1 MEYYMY
7 KGDDELMHW
16 GIKGMKWGVRRYQNK
31 DGSLTPAGQ
40 KRRARLESELKQ
52 LKGKKSSASKTSAK
66 TTKTQTKPEP
76 PRKKTVSEM
85 TDDEVRERINR
96 MQLEKN
102 YYDTAKSLAQANPK
116 KVSAGKRFL
125 NTLGK
130 DVLAPA
136 AVNAGKAWA
145 ENFMKEKLGLNKKST
160 LERLKEEYEVLD
172 YKKKIKGAKND
183 MRDMDDDEL
192 SALKKKHDTLDYQK
206 KIEKLEKGEPSL
218 KEIVS
223 ELNSLSSEE
232 RDALVTAAG
241 IRYYQEGVKGK
252 GVKPDKGKKDKK
264 EEDDD

>member
-1 MEYYMY
+1 MEYKHEIIPSDALY
-7 KGDDELMHW
+7 HH
-16 GIKGMKWGVRRYQNK
+16 GIKGMRWGIRRFQNK

-40 KRRARLESELKQ
+40 KRRSRLEGELAQ
-52 LKGKKSSASKTSAK
+52 LKGKKTRSKAGE
-66 TTKTQTKPEP
+66 TKTKKEE

-85 TDDEVRERINR
+85 TDDEVRARINR

-102 YYDTAKSLAQANPK
+102 YYDTAKSLAQSNPK

-145 ENFMKEKLGLNKKST
+145 ENFLKEKLGLNKKST
-160 LERLKEEYEVLD
+160 LERLKEEYDILD

-192 SALKKKHDTLDYQK
+192 SGLKKRHDILDYQK

-223 ELNSLSSEE
+223 DLNSLSSEE
-232 RDALVTAAG
+232 REALVTAAG
-241 IRYYQEGVKGK
+241 IKYYAEAARGK
-252 GVKPDKGKKDKK
+252 GAKPDKDKKDKK